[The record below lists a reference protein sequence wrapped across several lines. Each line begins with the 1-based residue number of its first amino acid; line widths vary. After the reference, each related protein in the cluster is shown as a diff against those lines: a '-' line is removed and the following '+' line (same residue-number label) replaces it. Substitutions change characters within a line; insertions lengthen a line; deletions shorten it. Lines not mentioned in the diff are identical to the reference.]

1 MNDIAGRDA
10 DALALWFVVGCGA
23 AERCGVAVLVLALN
37 IAHGGAGWGVANK
50 QRYGVTAV
58 EGVKGYAVAV
68 AAIVVGVVRVGSAG
82 GVDGVGSVFEVAAA
96 AATAVGVGVEGA
108 GGGGDADGVG
118 SVVAAAAAVGVVDGR
133 GADAVGPV
141 VGVVV
146 EASGLVGVAVVAA
159 AVGDSIGGVF
169 VEMQGRRGASGVGSV
184 GACVYEVAEACRTAK
199 GERVLRR
206 VDASQV
212 GIKGGRKVNGR
223 KW

>member
-10 DALALWFVVGCGA
+10 DALALWFVVGHGA
-23 AERCGVAVLVLALN
+23 AERHGAAALVLALN
-37 IAHGGAGWGVANK
+37 IMHGGAGWGVANK

-58 EGVKGYAVAV
+58 GGVEGYAVAV
-68 AAIVVGVVRVGSAG
+68 AAVVVGIVRVGSAG

-96 AATAVGVGVEGA
+96 AATAVGIGVEGA
-108 GGGGDADGVG
+108 GSGGDADGIG
-118 SVVAAAAAVGVVDGR
+118 SVIAAAAA
-133 GADAVGPV
+133 

-159 AVGDSIGGVF
+159 AVGDGISSVF
-169 VEMQGRRGASGVGSV
+169 VEMQGWWGASGIGSV
-184 GACVYEVAEACRTAK
+184 GGCVYEVVEACRTVK

-206 VDASQV
+206 VDASWV